1 TEANYLYLVE
11 ALRKTEVKLVRARN
25 GQEAVDIALE
35 RNDIDLVLM
44 DLNMPVMDGF
54 DATELIKEKKRKL
67 PVVAQTALN
76 MSDIENK
83 AQRVGCD
90 DIIYKPI
97 KLKLFLK
104 IISKFLNT

>member
-1 TEANYLYLVE
+1 LYLVE

-25 GQEAVDIALE
+25 GKEAVDIALE

-76 MSDIENK
+76 MADIENK